1 MKRTRFSEE
10 QIIGVLKEAEA
21 GAKTADLARRH
32 GVSEA
37 TIYNW
42 KSKYCGLE
50 VSDARR
56 LKELES
62 ENAKLKRLL
71 ADAMLDQ
78 AALKD
83 LLGKKVLT
91 PAAQREAVAHL
102 QACHGMSERRACR
115 VIDADRKSVRYRSKR
130 DDDAELR
137 EKLRELANQRRRFG
151 YRRLHILLRRE
162 GIMINRKKTQRLYRE
177 EGLAVRRRRSRRRAV
192 GTRAP
197 APVLALPNQRWSLDF
212 VHDQMA
218 SGRRFRVLNVV
229 DDVTRECL
237 AAVPDTSIS
246 GRRVVRELTELIAQR
261 GKPGMIV
268 SDNGTELTSNAVLA
282 WCGEIGVEWH
292 YIAPGRPMQ
301 NGYAESFNGRMRDEL
316 LNETLFLS
324 LAHARVQI
332 AAWVDDYNRERPHS
346 SLGYAT
352 PAAFAA
358 ELDKQWPASLHP
370 TGSATQP
377 CSATFKVRVARR
389 SG

>member
-1 MKRTRFSEE
+1 MIRARFSEE

-42 KSKYCGLE
+42 KAKYGGLE
-50 VSDARR
+50 VSEARR
-56 LKELES
+56 LRDLES
-62 ENAKLKRLL
+62 ENARLKRLL

-83 LLGKKVLT
+83 LLAKKPLT
-91 PAAQREAVAHL
+91 PAAKREAVAHL
-102 QACHGMSERRACR
+102 QACPGMSERRACR
-115 VIDADRKSVRYRSKR
+115 VIDADRKSVRYRSTR
-130 DDDAELR
+130 DDDTALR
-137 EKLRELANQRRRFG
+137 EKLRGLANQRRRFG

-162 GIMINRKKTQRLYRE
+162 GVMINRKKTQRFYKE
-177 EGLAVRRRRSRRRAV
+177 EGLAVRRRLSRERAV

-197 APVLALPNQRWSLDF
+197 APVLALANQRWSLDF
-212 VHDQMA
+212 VHDQIA

-237 AAVPDTSIS
+237 VTVPDTSIS
-246 GRRVVRELTELIAQR
+246 GHRVVRELTQLIAQR
-261 GKPGMIV
+261 GKPGIIV

-282 WCGEIGVEWH
+282 WCGQNGVEWH
-292 YIAPGRPMQ
+292 YIAPGKPMQ
-301 NGYAESFNGRMRDEL
+301 NGYVESFNGRMRDEL
-316 LNETLFLS
+316 LNETLFMS
-324 LAHARVQI
+324 LAHARVEI
-332 AAWVDDYNRERPHS
+332 AAWVEDYNRERPHS

-358 ELDKQWPASLHP
+358 ELNKQWPASLRP
-370 TGSATQP
+370 TGSAPQP
-377 CSATFKVRVARR
+377 IASTALMRKTTARI
-389 SG
+389 

>member
-1 MKRTRFSEE
+1 MKRTRFTEE

-42 KSKYCGLE
+42 KSKYGGLE

-71 ADAMLDQ
+71 ADAMLDH

-91 PAAQREAVAHL
+91 PAAKREAVAHL
-102 QACHGMSERRACR
+102 QAWHGMSERRACR
-115 VIDADRKSVRYRSKR
+115 VIDADRKSVRYRSTR
-130 DDDAELR
+130 DDDAGLR

-282 WCGEIGVEWH
+282 WCGEMQVEWH

-301 NGYAESFNGRMRDEL
+301 NGYVESFNGRMRDEL
-316 LNETLFLS
+316 LNETLFMS
-324 LAHARVQI
+324 MAHARVEI

-352 PAAFAA
+352 PPAFAA
-358 ELDKQWPASLHP
+358 ELDKQWPASLRP
-370 TGSATQP
+370 TGSAAQP
-377 CSATFKVRVARR
+377 IASTALMRNNAARL
-389 SG
+389 